1 MNNDVIPTKVESVV
15 YFDSKFN
22 SAIDVSVELDKCVQ
36 RLQCNDIK
44 VKYVI
49 IDSSTS
55 WVNEQNYQYRI
66 RLNIEIMPFI
76 NISNY
81 YQNGYKNLNYQFT
94 KINFDKFWKYFLIL
108 MFTTN
113 NFIPF
118 YYEDTK
124 LNIDNDDYNID
135 DSYIHSENLAI
146 CDRKYLYEQ
155 LMSTK
160 VVNQLSKLYDKNNI
174 EYEPYVEELINK
186 YSIELSKYIVKNNLI
201 SDNRKILVL

>member
-1 MNNDVIPTKVESVV
+1 MNNDVISTKVESVV

-22 SAIDVSVELDKCVQ
+22 SAIDISVELDKCVQ

-55 WVNEQNYQYRI
+55 WVNELNYQYRI

-81 YQNGYKNLNYQFT
+81 YSDLHKNPNYQFS
-94 KINFDKFWKYFLIL
+94 IFNFDKFWKYFIVL

-124 LNIDNDDYNID
+124 LFINNEYNNIE
-135 DSYIHSENLAI
+135 DSYIHSEDLAI

-174 EYEPYVEELINK
+174 EYEPYIEELINK
-186 YSIELSKYIVKNNLI
+186 YSIELSKYISQNNLI
-201 SDNRKILVL
+201 NESRKILVL

>member
-160 VVNQLSKLYDKNNI
+160 VVNQLSLLYDKSNI
-174 EYEPYVEELINK
+174 EYEPYIKELIDK
-186 YSIELSKYIVKNNLI
+186 YSFELSKYIAKNDLI
-201 SDNRKILVL
+201 SNNRKILVL

>member
-1 MNNDVIPTKVESVV
+1 MNNDVIPTKIESVV

-22 SAIDVSVELDKCVQ
+22 SAIDVSVELDKCVR
-36 RLQCNDIK
+36 RLQRNDIK

-55 WVNEQNYQYRI
+55 WVNERNYQYRI
-66 RLNIEIMPFI
+66 RLYIEIMPFI

-124 LNIDNDDYNID
+124 LNIDNDDCNID

-174 EYEPYVEELINK
+174 EYELYIEELINK
-186 YSIELSKYIVKNNLI
+186 YSIELSKYIAKNDLI
-201 SDNRKILVL
+201 SNNRKILLL

>member
-1 MNNDVIPTKVESVV
+1 MNKNIIPTKVESIV

-22 SAIDVSVELDKCVQ
+22 SIIDLSPELKKCIQ
-36 RLQCNDIK
+36 RLKYNDIN

-55 WVNEQNYQYRI
+55 WVSEQYYQYRI
-66 RLNIEIMPFI
+66 KLYIEIMPFI
-76 NISNY
+76 DIPNY

-124 LNIDNDDYNID
+124 LNIDNDNCNID